1 MTEKQGFMTALYER
15 LSRDDELNGES
26 NSISNQKKLLE
37 QYAKEHGFT
46 NLVHFTDDG
55 ISGTRFDRPGFLAM
69 MKEVESGKVGTIL
82 IKDMSRMG
90 RDYLKVGQYM
100 ELLRQK
106 NVRLIAVN
114 ENVDS
119 FREDDDFT
127 PFRNIMNEWY
137 ARDTSKKIKSTFKA
151 KGKSGKHV
159 ASTTPYGYL
168 KDKDDP
174 NVWIVDEEAA
184 VVVRRI
190 FHMTMDGYGPYQIAK
205 ALKEDKVEIPAVH
218 MAKKDAGLWKGRVE
232 EIKDPYGWGSSTV
245 AGILKKREYLG
256 HTVNFKTRKHFK
268 DKKSHYV
275 SEDNWTVFENTQEA
289 IIDQETFDN
298 VQRIRSNVRR
308 YPDGWGEAHPLTGLM
323 YCADCG
329 SKMYVHRVNNGKR
342 VPQYT
347 CSAYSKVP
355 VGTLCQ
361 TQHRINADVVMELIK
376 ELLKAVAEY
385 SQLNREEFLETVKKA
400 QTSQQSSE
408 ITRLK
413 SRLAEAKKRV
423 QELEKL
429 ICRIYEDN
437 ILGKLPD
444 ERYAILDG
452 QYSKEQKDLSA
463 EIADI
468 FCFCALAPK
477 FGMNGKKWK
486 SLIGRLNV
494 KQSETDYSK
503 EVSAALASQAVG
515 RFLKE
520 SDNDTAKNIGSAM
533 QVAGAVSTV
542 STSIDMLSEA
552 GSNAENMAHA
562 YRIPIPDIK
571 KQLIAFAVIPIL
583 IVVGTYIPQYIKGK
597 QAMDQRIAASAKQV
611 EIVKK
616 ALEPVCVRVH
626 ADNPN
631 ESRSRSSY
639 TVMGYLRDSGATD
652 CYVHVQVNNSG
663 TIINISYVEG
673 VDINKSLEENLM
685 QTEKDFATLQKSFE
699 NLNVSVSNPEILSY
713 QAIPQQFK
721 DEFLNGTFY
730 KSFRF
735 YDQDAPIS
743 LSCSFDTETEDQF
756 DEYTRPKIHFFLGS
770 K

>member
-463 EIADI
+463 EIADMEAELSGYEEGRRSAEKFI
-468 FCFCALAPK
+468 ALVDK
-477 FGMNGKKWK
+477 YQNFEELTTYM
-486 SLIGRLNV
+486 LNEFV
-494 KQSETDYSK
+494 EK
-503 EVSAALASQAVG
+503 
-515 RFLKE
+515 
-520 SDNDTAKNIGSAM
+520 
-533 QVAGAVSTV
+533 
-542 STSIDMLSEA
+542 
-552 GSNAENMAHA
+552 
-562 YRIPIPDIK
+562 
-571 KQLIAFAVIPIL
+571 
-583 IVVGTYIPQYIKGK
+583 IVV
-597 QAMDQRIAASAKQV
+597 
-611 EIVKK
+611 
-616 ALEPVCVRVH
+616 H
-626 ADNPN
+626 
-631 ESRSRSSY
+631 
-639 TVMGYLRDSGATD
+639 
-652 CYVHVQVNNSG
+652 
-663 TIINISYVEG
+663 ISYVEG